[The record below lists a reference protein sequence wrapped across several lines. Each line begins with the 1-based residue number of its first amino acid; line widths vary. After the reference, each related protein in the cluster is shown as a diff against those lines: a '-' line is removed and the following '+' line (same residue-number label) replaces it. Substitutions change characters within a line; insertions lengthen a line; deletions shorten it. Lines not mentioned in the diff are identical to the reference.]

1 MSDQLENE
9 SYFRS
14 RFVSQP
20 MLEEIQ
26 ESSSQGL
33 SFIKWKKKKAT
44 ENAHEEAACC
54 EKAATSCL
62 FALFDE
68 PISRLRAFLHAVR
81 KTNQNSC
88 LCPPVVSV
96 LFADSILK
104 QNDGRVF
111 HI

>member
-33 SFIKWKKKKAT
+33 SFIKWKKKAT
-44 ENAHEEAACC
+44 ENAHEAG
-54 EKAATSCL
+54 
-62 FALFDE
+62 
-68 PISRLRAFLHAVR
+68 
-81 KTNQNSC
+81 
-88 LCPPVVSV
+88 SV
-96 LFADSILK
+96 LRKSGDILFICS
-104 QNDGRVF
+104 V
-111 HI
+111 